1 MADDISRRAVFG
13 LGGLAAVTAVLPA
26 CSKRDPTPTP
36 TTAEPIVPANDPSV
50 VRVASVSTAVEGN
63 LLPTLIADFE
73 RTSKLRVALT
83 ASEQVYDLAR
93 DGKVDL
99 AISHYGHKHAEAFV
113 MDGLGEF
120 PRTLFSNQMA
130 LVGPSHDP
138 ARVRGLTDAGEAF
151 RRIAETKSPFVLNG
165 IDGVRYLVEILWNA
179 AGRPNKDGWFI
190 DEGRRKD
197 DAILVASERS
207 AYALW
212 GLTPFLRLDRS
223 AHLKL
228 EPLVL
233 GDPLL
238 QRMLVSIVVRP
249 SKNPGVNV
257 EGAHALQNHLLA
269 PATQAQIREV
279 RYPGAG
285 AIFWVPAGRHNRTG
299 MLPRG

>member
-1 MADDISRRAVFG
+1 MADEIDRRG
-13 LGGLAAVTAVLPA
+13 LLKLGCTAAAVAVLPA
-26 CSKRDPTPTP
+26 CSKSETKPAPTA
-36 TTAEPIVPANDPSV
+36 AEPVVPVDTSV
-50 VRVASVSTAVEGN
+50 VRVASVPTAVEGN

-73 RTSKLRVALT
+73 RKSKLRVALT
-83 ASEQVYDLAR
+83 PTEGVYDLAR

-99 AISHYGHKHAEAFV
+99 AISHYGHKHAEAFI

-130 LVGPSHDP
+130 LVGPPSDP

-179 AGRPNKDGWFI
+179 AGRPNKDGWLI

-197 DAILVASERS
+197 DAIVTASERG

-212 GLTPFLRLDRS
+212 GLTPFLRLDRA

-233 GDPLL
+233 ADPLL

-249 SKNPGVNV
+249 TKVQGVNA
-257 EGAHALQNHLLA
+257 EGAHALENHLLA

-279 RYPGAG
+279 RYPGAS
-285 AIFWVPAGRHNRTG
+285 AVCWVPAGRHNRTG

>member
-1 MADDISRRAVFG
+1 VSDPIDRRVLLK
-13 LGGLAAVTAVLPA
+13 LGCSVAAVAALPA
-26 CSKRDPTPTP
+26 CSKKDAPPPT
-36 TTAEPIVPANDPSV
+36 AAAPIIATDTSV
-50 VRVASVSTAVEGN
+50 IRVASVPTAVEGN

-73 RTSKLRVALT
+73 RTSNLRVVLT
-83 ASEQVYDLAR
+83 STEGVYDLAR

-113 MDGLGEF
+113 MDGFGEF

-130 LVGPSHDP
+130 LVGPPSDP
-138 ARVRGLTDAGEAF
+138 ARIRGLTDAGEAF

-165 IDGVRYLVEILWNA
+165 IDGVRYLVEVLWNA
-179 AGRPNKDGWFI
+179 AGRPNKEGWLI

-197 DAILVASERS
+197 DAITFASERG
-207 AYALW
+207 AYVLW
-212 GLTPFLRLDRS
+212 GLTPFLRLDHA

-233 GDPLL
+233 ADPLL

-249 SKNPGVNV
+249 SKVAGANA
-257 EGAHALQNHLLA
+257 EGAHALESHLLS
-269 PATQAQIREV
+269 PVTQAKIREV
-279 RYPGAG
+279 RYPGAS
-285 AIFWVPAGRHNRTG
+285 AVFWVPAGRHNRTG